1 MILVIE
7 TTSST
12 FISSSLQSSK
22 ATAVNSDSGN
32 AGSSFAPKNYC
43 GTLQMVDDNLI

>member
-1 MILVIE
+1 MIS
-7 TTSST
+7 SST

-32 AGSSFAPKNYC
+32 AGSLFPEKNYC
-43 GTLQMVDDNLI
+43 GALQMVDDNLI